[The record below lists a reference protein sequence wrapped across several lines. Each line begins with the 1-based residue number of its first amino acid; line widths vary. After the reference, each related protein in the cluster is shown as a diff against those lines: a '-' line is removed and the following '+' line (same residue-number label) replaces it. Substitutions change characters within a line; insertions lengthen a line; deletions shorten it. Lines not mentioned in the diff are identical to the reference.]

1 MQWGLVNYLAPSA
14 RLRDDALTYA
24 RLLATRSRD
33 GLAAIKRLGRHA
45 ADDGRSLSDG
55 LRREQQEALRVLTGT
70 DINEGLAAFRERR
83 VPNFAR

>member
-1 MQWGLVNYLAPSA
+1 LSYLAPSA
-14 RLRDDALTYA
+14 RLRDDALAYA

-45 ADDGRSLSDG
+45 AGGGQSLSNG